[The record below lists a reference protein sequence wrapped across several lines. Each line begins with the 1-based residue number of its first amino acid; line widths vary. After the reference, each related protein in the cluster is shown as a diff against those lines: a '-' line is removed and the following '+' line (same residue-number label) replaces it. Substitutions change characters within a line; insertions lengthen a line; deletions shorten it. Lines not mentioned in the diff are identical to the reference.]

1 MKLLKVLTL
10 LFSLSVSSVYGQ
22 SEIPRYH
29 TQTDFLLTSP
39 GGMGFGL
46 YGYTNPALLTYL
58 HQPDLLLTW
67 SDASGKW
74 NDFNR
79 WGLFAAIP
87 KPNLGFSVI
96 RQKDT
101 LGSVTDYRLSLAF
114 GDRTKSFG
122 FGYGWSGGD
131 TQFFNRASVITLGSL
146 LRPMPQLSIGIS
158 GIATTSGSGK
168 EGMIDLA
175 VRPFGNEKLTLFTDY
190 AIQNDQAV
198 KDGHWSTGLAVE
210 ALPGIRLTARYF
222 DTEAFTVGLNFSL
235 GRIGATSQAHYDES
249 QKHSY
254 NTYGV
259 RTGAYDRNIFRTYL
273 MREKKYVKL
282 NLLGRLKYQRYRLF
296 DKSNTLAELISI
308 IDGAKKDET
317 VSGIAINTSG
327 MRINKE
333 MAWEVR
339 EKLKDFKSAGKH
351 VVIFIDDVG
360 MTGYHLASV
369 ADKIVIDPC
378 GEIILKGFLAGGF
391 YLKGTLEKL
400 GIGFDEWRFF
410 KYKSAY
416 EIFSRESTSEADRQ
430 QWQKLVDNFYR
441 LAKSDICE
449 ARNMTPEEFD
459 HLVNEEVYFLPQDA
473 LDKGLVDTLGRWESV
488 KNMVKSIE
496 GKEKTLVNPR
506 YIAKYQLPK
515 DNYWGERPQIAV
527 IYALGVCAMDQ
538 GITARKLVKDVE
550 AATKN
555 PKIKAVILR
564 VDSPG
569 GAAIPSDIIAEA
581 LKKCKEKKPVIIS
594 QGLVAASGGYRLS
607 MYGDTIIAAPNTI
620 TGSIGVIGGW
630 IYNKGLK
637 EKLGMST
644 DLVKVGEHADLG
656 FGIRLPLIGV
666 TLPDRN
672 LNDEERAKIERSIK
686 SHYKDFV
693 AKVADG
699 RKKEYDEIESV
710 AQGRVWSGY
719 DGKQNGLVDVLGGL
733 ETAILIAKE
742 KAGIP
747 KDQEVKIVEL
757 PKPDLFNPNIFK
769 PKLFGVKYQE
779 DEFIELLKFRL
790 KHNGEPLPMLPM
802 DDMGMLMELKY

>member
-10 LFSLSVSSVYGQ
+10 LFSLSVGSVYGQ

-46 YGYTNPALLTYL
+46 YGYTNPALLTYV
-58 HQPDLLLTW
+58 HQPDLMFTW

-175 VRPFGNEKLTLFTDY
+175 VRPFGNEKITLFADY
-190 AIQNDQAV
+190 ALQNDE
-198 KDGHWSTGLAVE
+198 KLEDGHWSTGLAVE

-259 RTGAYDRNIFRTYL
+259 RMGAYDRNIFRTYL

-416 EIFSRESTSEADRQ
+416 EIFSRESMSEADRQ

-733 ETAILIAKE
+733 ETAIMIAKE

>member
-1 MKLLKVLTL
+1 MKLIKILTL
-10 LFSLSVSSVYGQ
+10 LFLMSVGSVYGQ

-39 GGMGFGL
+39 GAMGLGL
-46 YGYTNPALLTYL
+46 YGYINPALLTYV
-58 HQPDLLLTW
+58 HQPDLMFTW

-114 GDRTKSFG
+114 GDRMKSFG
-122 FGYGWSGGD
+122 VGYGWSGGD
-131 TQFFNRASVITLGSL
+131 TQFFDRASVITLGSL
-146 LRPMPQLSIGIS
+146 LRPIPQLSIGVS
-158 GIATTSGSGK
+158 GIVATSGGEK
-168 EGMIDLA
+168 EGMVDLA
-175 VRPFGNEKLTLFTDY
+175 VRPFGNELLTLFTDY
-190 AIQNDQAV
+190 AIQNDEAV
-198 KDGHWSTGLAVE
+198 KDGHWSAGAAVE

-222 DTEAFTVGLNFSL
+222 DTEAFTVGLIFSL

-259 RTGAYDRNIFRTYL
+259 RIGAYDRNIVRTYL
-273 MREKKYVKL
+273 MREKRYVKL

-317 VSGIAINTSG
+317 VGGIAINTSG

-351 VVIFIDDVG
+351 VVIFIDNVG
-360 MTGYHLASV
+360 ITGYHFASI
-369 ADKIVIDPC
+369 ADRIVLDPT
-378 GEIILKGFLAGGF
+378 GLIMLLGFRAGGF

-410 KYKSAY
+410 KYKSAA
-416 EIFSRESTSEADRQ
+416 EIFSRESMSEADRE
-430 QWQKLVDNFYR
+430 QWQKLIDDYYR

-449 ARNMTPEEFD
+449 ARNITPEEFD
-459 HLVNEEVYFLPQDA
+459 HWVNEEVGFRPQDA
-473 LDKGLVDTLGRWESV
+473 LEKGLVDTLGRWESV

-496 GKEKTLVNPR
+496 GEQKALVNPGS
-506 YIAKYQLPK
+506 IAKYQLPK
-515 DNYWGERPQIAV
+515 DNYWGEKPQIAI

-555 PKIKAVILR
+555 PKIKAVVLR

-594 QGLVAASGGYRLS
+594 QGFVAASGGYWLS
-607 MYGDTIIAAPNTI
+607 MYGDTIVSAPNTI
-620 TGSIGVIGGW
+620 TGSIGVIGW
-630 IYNKGLK
+630 WFYNKGLK

-644 DLVKVGEHADLG
+644 DLVKVGEHADVG
-656 FGIRLPLIGV
+656 FGIPLPLIG

-672 LNDEERAKIERSIK
+672 LNDEERTKVERRIK
-686 SHYKDFV
+686 SLYKDFV
-693 AKVADG
+693 AKVAEG

-733 ETAILIAKE
+733 ETAIMIAKE

-747 KDQEVKIVEL
+747 KDQEVRIVEL
-757 PKPDLFNPNIFK
+757 PKPNLFDPNIFK
-769 PKLFGVKYQE
+769 PKLFGIEYQK

-790 KHNGEPLPMLPM
+790 KHNGRPLPMLPM
-802 DDMGMLMELKY
+802 EDMGMLMELND